1 MALTDVKAILYKV
14 MNDEFA
20 KRNLDIKVTRAY
32 PKVVEQVQQKPV
44 ISIARVSGAEEIMMV
59 ADLISNAVLN
69 DSYSETLGY
78 LNQEIYELSIW
89 TTISEMR
96 DDLMILLRQILFEN
110 RLLFNSYGFQKMVL
124 VGCTDEELDVSKI
137 PLTIYR
143 GVLRF
148 LIMSKVRVVNLDQL
162 VEQILPNL
170 LLYSQTTEPE

>member
-1 MALTDVKAILYKV
+1 
-14 MNDEFA
+14 
-20 KRNLDIKVTRAY
+20 
-32 PKVVEQVQQKPV
+32 
-44 ISIARVSGAEEIMMV
+44 
-59 ADLISNAVLN
+59 
-69 DSYSETLGY
+69 
-78 LNQEIYELSIW
+78 
-89 TTISEMR
+89 
-96 DDLMILLRQILFEN
+96 
-110 RLLFNSYGFQKMVL
+110 MVL